1 MNFEIN
7 SENRN
12 SSEEKKSIKQSL
24 KVIFLLV
31 VNVADLAF
39 DILIGITSFFLLTEK
54 FVCRRKIPRHFESS
68 HKIRQNFSVRP
79 NYKTTNK
86 KPTKFNLKYS

>member
-24 KVIFLLV
+24 KVIFLLLV
-31 VNVADLAF
+31 VYVADLAF
-39 DILIGITSFFLLTEK
+39 DILIGITSLFLLTEK
-54 FVCRRKIPRHFESS
+54 FV
-68 HKIRQNFSVRP
+68 
-79 NYKTTNK
+79 
-86 KPTKFNLKYS
+86 

>member
-12 SSEEKKSIKQSL
+12 SSEEEKKSIKQSL
-24 KVIFLLV
+24 KVIFNV
-31 VNVADLAF
+31 VYVADLAF

-54 FVCRRKIPRHFESS
+54 FV
-68 HKIRQNFSVRP
+68 
-79 NYKTTNK
+79 
-86 KPTKFNLKYS
+86 

>member
-24 KVIFLLV
+24 KVIFFLLV
-31 VNVADLAF
+31 VYVADLAF
-39 DILIGITSFFLLTEK
+39 DILIGITSFSLLTESLSG
-54 FVCRRKIPRHFESS
+54 V
-68 HKIRQNFSVRP
+68 
-79 NYKTTNK
+79 
-86 KPTKFNLKYS
+86 